1 MSKQDKINQIL
12 FFAKGKEFNKPYG
25 RRFTVE
31 NGTLTLISEIEIP
44 GNPEP
49 VSFITKF
56 DDLPINEFNS
66 KVSNPIFK
74 PTTQFLIEL
83 SIKFTDSFK
92 QNHLNNKSDKIKNES
107 TDIIYSIAKNCKQTF
122 ASREEDVDMTP
133 WKSNQTN

>member
-31 NGTLTLISEIEIP
+31 NGILTLISEIEIS

-83 SIKFTDSFK
+83 SIMFTDSFK
-92 QNHLNNKSDKIKNES
+92 QNYLNNKSDQVKNES

-133 WKSNQTN
+133 WKSNQ